1 MHSRNYYEV
10 FLLLLTM
17 AFAVQ
22 YGLTNAG
29 VVTATFPL
37 WGRLIW
43 YVGLLFSAA
52 VAVVGEIMFTN
63 LSLIV
68 ERAALLFMTGLIM
81 AYALAFI
88 IAGIRTSTLG
98 HVAYVALTLILFAI
112 VNFDRTR
119 QIRHYVQGL
128 TRVYATL
135 PTVGGT
141 P

>member
-1 MHSRNYYEV
+1 
-10 FLLLLTM
+10 
-17 AFAVQ
+17 
-22 YGLTNAG
+22 
-29 VVTATFPL
+29 L

-52 VAVVGEIMFTN
+52 VAVVGEMVFTN

-98 HVAYVALTLILFAI
+98 HVAYVALTLILFAV

-135 PTVGGT
+135 PTAGGT